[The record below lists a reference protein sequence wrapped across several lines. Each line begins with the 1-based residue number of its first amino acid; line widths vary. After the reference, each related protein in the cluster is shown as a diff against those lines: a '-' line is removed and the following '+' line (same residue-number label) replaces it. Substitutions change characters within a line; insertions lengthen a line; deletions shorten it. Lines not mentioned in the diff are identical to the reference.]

1 MVLIGSNY
9 CYRWCF
15 IRAKSGT
22 NAQFSQEEMDA
33 IVSTAGLWF
42 CKLLHMHMVTMECSA
57 IKAGVKTIE
66 HGTK

>member
-15 IRAKSGT
+15 IRAKKGT

-33 IVSTAGLWF
+33 IVSTA
-42 CKLLHMHMVTMECSA
+42 KIMVLQVA
-57 IKAGVKTIE
+57 AHA
-66 HGTK
+66 HGDDGMQRN